1 MSKKIAVVVRDRQ
14 DEAIRMSI
22 GLTLMD
28 DNVDLYLL
36 NRKLEKTAEN
46 ELNIDTLGE
55 MDINIYSN
63 VEDSPDSQYV
73 PTDVMAKDLLSYDH
87 ILPY

>member
-14 DEAIRMSI
+14 EEALRMSI

-28 DNVDLYLL
+28 DSVDIFCL
-36 NRKLEKTAEN
+36 NQKLVRNKQTA
-46 ELNIDTLGE
+46 LNIDTIKELE
-55 MDINIYSN
+55 LNIYSN
-63 VEDSPDSQYV
+63 VEDDAETKYL
-73 PTDVMAKDLLSYDH
+73 PTAELANRLLIYDH

>member
-14 DEAIRMSI
+14 DEAVRMSI

-28 DNVDLYLL
+28 DEVDVFLL
-36 NRKLEKTAEN
+36 NRKLEKTKDN
-46 ELNIDTLGE
+46 ELNIDTMGE
-55 MDINIYSN
+55 MDIDIYSN
-63 VEDSPDSQYV
+63 VEESPDSTYLS
-73 PTDVMAKDLLSYDH
+73 TEAMAKNLLKYDH

>member
-14 DEAIRMSI
+14 DEAVRMSI

-28 DNVDLYLL
+28 DSVAVFLF
-36 NRKLEKTAEN
+36 NRVLVKTKDN
-46 ELNIDTLGE
+46 ELNIETLAE
-55 MDINIYSN
+55 MDITVYSN
-63 VEDSPDSQYV
+63 IESSPDSNYLSME
-73 PTDVMAKDLLSYDH
+73 VMAKNLLSYDH

>member
-28 DNVDLYLL
+28 DSVDVFLI
-36 NRKLEKTAEN
+36 NSKLIKTKQNA
-46 ELNIDTLGE
+46 LNIDTLDE
-55 MDINIYSN
+55 MGVKVYSN
-63 VEDSPDSQYV
+63 IEGDSESNYV
-73 PTDVMAKDLLSYDH
+73 PTDIMVKDLLSYDH
-87 ILPY
+87 ILSY

>member
-28 DNVDLYLL
+28 DSVDLYLL
-36 NRKLEKTAEN
+36 NRKLEKTADN

-63 VEDSPDSQYV
+63 MEDSPDSSYLS
-73 PTDVMAKDLLSYDH
+73 TEAMAKNLLAYDH

>member
-1 MSKKIAVVVRDRQ
+1 MSKKIAVVIKDRQ

-28 DNVDLYLL
+28 DSVDVFLL
-36 NRKLEKTAEN
+36 DRDLVKTKDN
-46 ELNIDTLGE
+46 ELNIETLDE
-55 MDINIYSN
+55 MDIKTYSN
-63 VEDSPDSQYV
+63 IEGSTETTYI
-73 PTDVMAKDLLSYDH
+73 PTATMARKLLSYDH

>member
-14 DEAIRMSI
+14 EEALRMSI

-28 DNVDLYLL
+28 DSVDIFCL
-36 NRKLEKTAEN
+36 NQKLARNKRTA
-46 ELNIDTLGE
+46 LNIDTIKELE
-55 MDINIYSN
+55 LNIYSN
-63 VEDSPDSQYV
+63 VEDDAETTYLS
-73 PTDVMAKDLLSYDH
+73 TAELANRLLTYDH

>member
-1 MSKKIAVVVRDRQ
+1 MSKKIAVVIKDDRQ

-28 DNVDLYLL
+28 DSIDIFLL
-36 NRKLEKTAEN
+36 DRKLVRKKDN
-46 ELNIDTLGE
+46 ELNIETLDE
-55 MDINIYSN
+55 MDIKIYSN
-63 VEDSPDSQYV
+63 IEDAESSYL
-73 PTDVMAKDLLSYDH
+73 PTATMAKNLLTYDH

>member
-1 MSKKIAVVVRDRQ
+1 MSKKIAVVIKGRQ

-28 DNVDLYLL
+28 DSVDVFLL
-36 NRKLEKTAEN
+36 DSDLVKTKDN
-46 ELNIDTLGE
+46 ELNIETLDE
-55 MDINIYSN
+55 MDIKTFSNIEGSTETTYI
-63 VEDSPDSQYV
+63 
-73 PTDVMAKDLLSYDH
+73 PTATMARELLTYDH

>member
-1 MSKKIAVVVRDRQ
+1 MSKKIAVVIKDDRQ

-28 DNVDLYLL
+28 DSVDVFLL
-36 NRKLEKTAEN
+36 DRALVKTKDN
-46 ELNIDTLGE
+46 ELNIETLDE
-55 MDINIYSN
+55 MDIKVYSN
-63 VEDSPDSQYV
+63 VEDPESTYM
-73 PTDVMAKDLLSYDH
+73 PTAKMARDLLTYDH

>member
-28 DNVDLYLL
+28 DAVDLYLL
-36 NRKLEKTAEN
+36 NRKLKKTRDN
-46 ELNIDTLGE
+46 ELNIETLGE
-55 MDINIYSN
+55 MDIGIFSN
-63 VEDSPDSQYV
+63 MEDSPESSYL
-73 PTDVMAKDLLSYDH
+73 PTETMAKNLLSYDH

>member
-14 DEAIRMSI
+14 DEALRMSI

-28 DNVDLYLL
+28 DSVDLFLL
-36 NRKLEKTAEN
+36 NKKLVRTKEN

-63 VEDSPDSQYV
+63 IEDSPNSNHLS
-73 PTDVMAKDLLSYDH
+73 TEAMAKNLLSYDH

>member
-14 DEAIRMSI
+14 DEAVRMSI

-28 DNVDLYLL
+28 DEVDVFLL
-36 NRKLEKTAEN
+36 NRKLERTKDN
-46 ELNIDTLGE
+46 ELNIETMGE
-55 MDINIYSN
+55 MDIDIYSN
-63 VEDSPDSQYV
+63 IEDSSDSTYLS
-73 PTDVMAKDLLSYDH
+73 TEAMAKNLLKYDH

>member
-1 MSKKIAVVVRDRQ
+1 MSKKIAVVVKDDRQ

-28 DNVDLYLL
+28 DSVDLFLL
-36 NRKLEKTAEN
+36 DRKLVKTKDN
-46 ELNIDTLGE
+46 ELNIETLDE
-55 MDINIYSN
+55 MDIKVYSN
-63 VEDSPDSQYV
+63 IEDAGSTYI
-73 PTDVMAKDLLSYDH
+73 PTATLARDLLTYDH

>member
-14 DEAIRMSI
+14 EEALRMSI

-28 DNVDLYLL
+28 DSVDIFCL
-36 NRKLEKTAEN
+36 NQNLARNKRTA
-46 ELNIDTLGE
+46 LNIDTIKELE
-55 MDINIYSN
+55 LNIYSN
-63 VEDSPDSQYV
+63 VEDDAETTYL
-73 PTDVMAKDLLSYDH
+73 PTAELAKRLLTYDH

>member
-1 MSKKIAVVVRDRQ
+1 MSKKIAVVIRDRQ

-28 DNVDLYLL
+28 DSVDVFLL
-36 NRKLEKTAEN
+36 DKDLVKTKDN
-46 ELNIDTLGE
+46 ELNIETLDE
-55 MDINIYSN
+55 MDIKTYSN
-63 VEDSPDSQYV
+63 VEGSTESTYI
-73 PTDVMAKDLLSYDH
+73 PTATMARELLSYDH